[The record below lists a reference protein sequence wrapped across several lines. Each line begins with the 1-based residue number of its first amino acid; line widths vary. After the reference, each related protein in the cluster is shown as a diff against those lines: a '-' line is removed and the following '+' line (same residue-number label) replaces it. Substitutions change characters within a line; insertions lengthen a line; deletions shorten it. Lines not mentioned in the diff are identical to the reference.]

1 MRLYV
6 ETSAHATEGVTH
18 SAAAVVTVRAQ
29 AAALVHRSERR
40 RCARCTASPCTW
52 CASSSKSTT
61 PAQRSACACSPHVP
75 ERAIDRSNRIGLSH
89 AMLSILCA
97 ARGESFARLVV
108 GQTKLH
114 HGPAP
119 IFDFHSSTQIAR
131 RNRQTPKEF
140 SPILHI
146 TLHCT
151 VLCCAAL
158 HRTAPHRTV
167 RFGPPCVW
175 VGGYGA
181 H

>member
-6 ETSAHATEGVTH
+6 KTRAHAAERVTH

-29 AAALVHRSERR
+29 AAASVHRSERR

-61 PAQRSACACSPHVP
+61 PAQRMLFLTTR
-75 ERAIDRSNRIGLSH
+75 ESNRSIGLSY

-97 ARGESFARLVV
+97 ARGESFARLAV
-108 GQTKLH
+108 GQTKLR

-119 IFDFHSSTQIAR
+119 IFDFHSSMQTAR

-151 VLCCAAL
+151 VLRCAAP
-158 HRTAPHRTV
+158 HRTAPHCA
-167 RFGPPCVW
+167 FWAPCVW
-175 VGGYGA
+175 VGGCGA